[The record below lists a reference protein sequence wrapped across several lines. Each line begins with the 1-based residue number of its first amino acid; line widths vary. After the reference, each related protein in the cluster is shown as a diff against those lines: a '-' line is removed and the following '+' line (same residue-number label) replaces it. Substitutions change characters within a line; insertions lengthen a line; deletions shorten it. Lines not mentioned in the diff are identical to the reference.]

1 MPQSIWPNSRKLP
14 DEIMAGVSAEEAE
27 TLV

>member
-14 DEIMAGVSAEEAE
+14 DEIMAGVPAEEEEAP
-27 TLV
+27 V